1 MLYPYTLDV
10 SVMDKTRFNL
20 VLPKELDQKL
30 NRYCLEVA
38 EKQGKIPDALRAKI
52 ARAALKEW
60 LEKHENDP
68 DAIGESQ
75 SA

>member
-1 MLYPYTLDV
+1 
-10 SVMDKTRFNL
+10 MDKTRFNL

-60 LEKHENDP
+60 LEKH
-68 DAIGESQ
+68 
-75 SA
+75 